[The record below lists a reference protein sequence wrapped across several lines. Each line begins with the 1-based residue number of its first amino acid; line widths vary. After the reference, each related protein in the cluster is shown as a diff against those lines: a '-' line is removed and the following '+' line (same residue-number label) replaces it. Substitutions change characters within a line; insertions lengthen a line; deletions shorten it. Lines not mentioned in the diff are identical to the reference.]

1 MSLLSRLSAWFTRAS
16 AAGPVIAA
24 QVVGQA
30 QYAPNDYLAAVR
42 RVRAHPVAFR
52 CLRLIGKAAASVT
65 PIVVVDGVEV
75 EAGENGTVGHPLA
88 EIIRRPNPLQGW
100 NEIVEAS
107 IGFLHLH
114 GNAYLEAGENTITK
128 ATPELYV
135 LRPER
140 VRLIPDNRG
149 LPAAYEYE
157 VNGQR
162 VRFDMNVDA
171 GELPILHVR
180 DFSPTDDWFGM
191 GCLAAASN
199 AMDLYTS
206 GRDYQKAILDNGGR
220 ASGLIKYGG
229 DERLSKEQAEDIR
242 DQVQSLYGGVKNAGR
257 VLVLSGGLEYTQ
269 LGLKP
274 VDLQGAELRDA
285 AAREIALAFGVPP
298 MVLGIPGDNTYANY
312 QEANRAFWRETMLPL
327 LSHFYGAL
335 GRWASTRF
343 GSNVEVRI
351 DPDSIPAL
359 AEEVARK
366 WDAATKA
373 DFLTV
378 DEKRELVGYEELDGG
393 TGAAV
398 LVEASK
404 VPLGSTP
411 DANEDDPA
419 DDDFGDP
426 EARGAII
433 PLRR

>member
-1 MSLLSRLSAWFTRAS
+1 MNLLDRLSAWFTRAS

-30 QYAPNDYLAAVR
+30 QYAPSDYLAAVR

-65 PIVVVDGVEV
+65 PIVFVGGEEAEV
-75 EAGENGTVGHPLA
+75 GEGGRGHPVA
-88 EIIRRPNPLQGW
+88 EMIRRPNPLQGW

-107 IGFLHLH
+107 VGFLHLN
-114 GNAYLEAGENTITK
+114 GNAYLEAGDNSVTGG
-128 ATPELYV
+128 APELYV

-140 VRLIPDNRG
+140 VRLIPDARG
-149 LPAAYEYE
+149 FPAAYEYE

-162 VRFDMNVDA
+162 VRFDMDVDR
-171 GELPILHVR
+171 GVLPILHVR

-199 AMDLYTS
+199 AMDLYTA
-206 GRDYQKAILDNGGR
+206 GRDYQKALIDNGGR
-220 ASGLIKYGG
+220 PSGLLKFTG
-229 DERLSKEQAEDIR
+229 DERLSKEQSEDIR
-242 DQVQSLYGGVKNAGR
+242 NQVQDLYGGPKNAGR
-257 VLVLSGGLEYTQ
+257 MLVLSGGLDYAQ
-269 LGLKP
+269 LGLSP
-274 VDLQGAELRDA
+274 NDLQGAQLRDA
-285 AAREIALAFGVPP
+285 AAREVALAFGVPP

-327 LSHFYGAL
+327 LTQFYGAL

-343 GSNVEVRI
+343 GQDVEVKV
-351 DPDSIPAL
+351 DPDTIPAL
-359 AEEVARK
+359 SEEHARK

-393 TGAAV
+393 AGATV

-404 VPLGSTP
+404 VPLGQAPET
-411 DANEDDPA
+411 DEDQPT
-419 DDDFGDP
+419 DDDFGDA
-426 EARGAII
+426 EGRGAVI
-433 PLRR
+433 PIRR

>member
-16 AAGPVIAA
+16 AAGPIVAA

-30 QYAPNDYLAAVR
+30 QYAPSDYLAAVR
-42 RVRAHPVAFR
+42 RVRAHPIAFR

-65 PIVVVDGVEV
+65 PIVVVGGDEVEV
-75 EAGENGTVGHPLA
+75 GDNGRGHPVA
-88 EIIRRPNPLQGW
+88 EMIRRPNPLQGW

-107 IGFLHLH
+107 IGFLHLN
-114 GNAYLEAGENTITK
+114 GNTFLEAGDNSVTN

-140 VRLIPDNRG
+140 MRLIPDARG
-149 LPAAYEYE
+149 FPAAYEYE

-162 VRFDMNVDA
+162 VRFEMDVDR
-171 GELPILHVR
+171 GRLPILHVR

-191 GCLAAASN
+191 GCLTAASS

-206 GRDYQKAILDNGGR
+206 GRDYQKALLDNGGR

-229 DERLSKEQAEDIR
+229 DARLTKEQSEDIR

-257 VLVLSGGLEYTQ
+257 IMVLSGGLEYTQ

-274 VDLQGAELRDA
+274 ADLQGAELRDA

-327 LSHFYGAL
+327 LTHFYGAF
-335 GRWASTRF
+335 GRWASARF
-343 GSNVEVRI
+343 SDDVEVRV
-351 DPDSIPAL
+351 DPDTIPAL
-359 AEEVARK
+359 AEEVSRK

-393 TGAAV
+393 AGATV

-404 VPLGSTP
+404 VPLGSEP
-411 DANEDDPA
+411 DVDEEEPEG
-419 DDDFGDP
+419 DDFGDT
-426 EARGAII
+426 EGRGAII